1 MKRLFKLMFFAC
13 GYLGLALNLIFIVV
27 SIGRDEVIQAPAIET
42 ALELLWVGGITF
54 FGLGA
59 LILDGEQK

>member
-1 MKRLFKLMFFAC
+1 MKPLFKSLFFAC
-13 GYLGLALNLIFIVV
+13 GSIGLLLNLVFVVV
-27 SIGRDEVIQAPAIET
+27 SFARDMPIETSAIET

-59 LILDGEQK
+59 LILNDEDE